1 MTTDAPPRESVN
13 GTPVE
18 TPTETYDYAALN
30 AVFGALLAGVVVV
43 ARERTREGDPISTRD
58 LAVTGAATFAL
69 SKVIARERIGSW
81 VREPFVE
88 EERDGTTH
96 PRGRRLRH
104 AVGEL
109 VTCTRCVGAW
119 SALGLVGL
127 RLTSPAAGRVV
138 NDVLAVSAMNDWLQ
152 TGFKLLCAKANA
164 ADAPARREP

>member
-1 MTTDAPPRESVN
+1 MPTDTPTRDSVN
-13 GTPVE
+13 GSPAD
-18 TPTETYDYAALN
+18 TPTEPYEYMALN
-30 AVFGALLAGVVVV
+30 AVFGALLAGVVVA
-43 ARERTREGDPISTRD
+43 ARDRTSSREPLTTRD

-88 EERDGTTH
+88 EERGRR
-96 PRGRRLRH
+96 PRGSGLRH

-109 VTCTRCVGAW
+109 LTCTRCVGAW

-127 RLTSPAAGRVV
+127 RLTSPATGRVV

-152 TGFKLLCAKANA
+152 AAFKLLCARANA
-164 ADAPARREP
+164 TPDR

>member
-1 MTTDAPPRESVN
+1 MPTDAPVREAVDGNPSERAAE
-13 GTPVE
+13 PH
-18 TPTETYDYAALN
+18 DYAVLN
-30 AVFGALLAGVVVV
+30 AVFATVLAGVVAA
-43 ARERTREGDPISTRD
+43 ARERTRESDPLTTRD

-69 SKVIARERIGSW
+69 AKVIAREQIGTW
-81 VREPFVE
+81 VRDPFVDE
-88 EERDGTTH
+88 QDGRR
-96 PRGRRLRH
+96 PRGRGIRR

-152 TGFKLLCAKANA
+152 AAFKLLCEKTDEVGGRA
-164 ADAPARREP
+164 